1 MLWVIFVIFM
11 LSGVVLAALF
21 ISLYMFRDNL
31 PDGGSN
37 PTGNE
42 YLRASNEPIAA
53 EYQMQKQSL

>member
-1 MLWVIFVIFM
+1 MLWVVCVIFM

-21 ISLYMFRDNL
+21 ISLYIFGDNL

-42 YLRASNEPIAA
+42 YLRASNEPVAA
-53 EYQMQKQSL
+53 EYRMQKRSL